1 MALTFLTHF
10 ISAIGGVI
18 QDVQNQSITLF
29 RQLSQNRKTD
39 FGCFALCSVLTRVV
53 PTQER
58 EKNGVQFS
66 NIRYQTVFCFW
77 AGVIDEI

>member
-1 MALTFLTHF
+1 MFRIRASHYFVSYPKIERQILDALLCAVYLHE
-10 ISAIGGVI
+10 
-18 QDVQNQSITLF
+18 LF
-29 RQLSQNRKTD
+29 QHK
-39 FGCFALCSVLTRVV
+39 
-53 PTQER
+53 R